1 MIDYII
7 GSLILI
13 VMASFVY
20 VGAVISEEN
29 RQKKRI
35 PLIWEKEFWK

>member
-1 MIDYII
+1 MDILLGII
-7 GSLILI
+7 FTTI
-13 VMASFVY
+13 MALFVY
-20 VGAVISEEN
+20 VGAVVSEEN